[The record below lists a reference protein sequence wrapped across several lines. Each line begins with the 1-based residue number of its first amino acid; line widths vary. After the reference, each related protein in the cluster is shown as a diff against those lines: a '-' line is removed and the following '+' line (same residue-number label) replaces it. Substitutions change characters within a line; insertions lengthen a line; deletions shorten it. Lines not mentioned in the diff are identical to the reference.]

1 MKTSFIFP
9 LALLAA
15 ACQSQTEYNATGTFE
30 STEIIVS
37 AENSGK
43 LFYLNAEEGMWF
55 TSGTEVGLIDT
66 VQPYLRKLQLEA
78 NMQSVNSQRPDIQKQ
93 IAAIQEQIAT
103 SRREQKRTQNL
114 LKANAANQK
123 ELDDWSA
130 QIAVLQS
137 QLEAQTSSLEN
148 NTASLT
154 AQGKSIAVQIAQAED
169 NLRKCHI
176 ITPIDGTILA
186 KYAEPGEFVSAGKP
200 LFKIADMKHLFLRA
214 YVTSSQLAD
223 ITLGDAVTVFADFGD
238 DIKFEYE
245 GKITWIADE
254 AEFTPKTILTDNERA
269 NQVYAVKIAVLND
282 GKIKLG
288 MYGEVRF

>member
-254 AEFTPKTILTDNERA
+254 AEFTPKTILTDDERT

>member
-176 ITPIDGTILA
+176 ITPIDGMILA

-254 AEFTPKTILTDNERA
+254 AEFTPKTILTDDERA

>member
-176 ITPIDGTILA
+176 ITPIDGMILA

-223 ITLGDAVTVFADFGD
+223 ITLGDSVTVFADFGD

-254 AEFTPKTILTDNERA
+254 AEFTPKTILTDDERA

>member
-238 DIKFEYE
+238 DIKSEYE

-254 AEFTPKTILTDNERA
+254 AEFTPKTILTDDERA

>member
-1 MKTSFIFP
+1 MKISFIFP

-130 QIAVLQS
+130 QIALLQS

-238 DIKFEYE
+238 DIKSEYE

-254 AEFTPKTILTDNERA
+254 AEFTPKTILTDDERA

>member
-223 ITLGDAVTVFADFGD
+223 ITLGDSVTVFADFGD

-254 AEFTPKTILTDNERA
+254 AEFTPKTILTDDERA

>member
-130 QIAVLQS
+130 QIALLQS
-137 QLEAQTSSLEN
+137 QLEAQISSLEN

-186 KYAEPGEFVSAGKP
+186 KYAEPGEFVSTGKP

-254 AEFTPKTILTDNERA
+254 AEFTPKTILTDDERA

>member
-176 ITPIDGTILA
+176 ITPIDGSILA

-254 AEFTPKTILTDNERA
+254 AEFTPKTILTDDERA

>member
-254 AEFTPKTILTDNERA
+254 AEFTPKTILTDDERA
-269 NQVYAVKIAVLND
+269 NQVYAVKIAVLNN

>member
-169 NLRKCHI
+169 NLRKRHI

-254 AEFTPKTILTDNERA
+254 AEFTPKTILTDDERA

>member
-238 DIKFEYE
+238 MDCGRSRIHPENHSH
-245 GKITWIADE
+245 G
-254 AEFTPKTILTDNERA
+254 
-269 NQVYAVKIAVLND
+269 
-282 GKIKLG
+282 
-288 MYGEVRF
+288 

>member
-1 MKTSFIFP
+1 M
-9 LALLAA
+9 
-15 ACQSQTEYNATGTFE
+15 
-30 STEIIVS
+30 
-37 AENSGK
+37 
-43 LFYLNAEEGMWF
+43 
-55 TSGTEVGLIDT
+55 
-66 VQPYLRKLQLEA
+66 
-78 NMQSVNSQRPDIQKQ
+78 
-93 IAAIQEQIAT
+93 
-103 SRREQKRTQNL
+103 
-114 LKANAANQK
+114 KANAANQK

-254 AEFTPKTILTDNERA
+254 AEFTPKTILTDDERA

>member
-130 QIAVLQS
+130 QIALLQS

-238 DIKFEYE
+238 DIKSEYE

-254 AEFTPKTILTDNERA
+254 AEFTPKTILTDDERA

>member
-78 NMQSVNSQRPDIQKQ
+78 NMQSVNSQRPYIQKQ

-176 ITPIDGTILA
+176 ITPIDGMILA

-223 ITLGDAVTVFADFGD
+223 ITLGDSVTVFADFGD

-254 AEFTPKTILTDNERA
+254 AEFTPKTILTDDERA

>member
-154 AQGKSIAVQIAQAED
+154 AQGKSIAVQLAQAED

-176 ITPIDGTILA
+176 ITPIDGMILA

-223 ITLGDAVTVFADFGD
+223 ITLGDSVTVFADFGD

-254 AEFTPKTILTDNERA
+254 AEFTPKTILTDDERA

>member
-148 NTASLT
+148 NTSSLT

-254 AEFTPKTILTDNERA
+254 AEFTPKTILTDDERA

>member
-169 NLRKCHI
+169 NLRKRHI

-238 DIKFEYE
+238 DIKFDFE

-254 AEFTPKTILTDNERA
+254 AEFTPKTILTDDERA

>member
-130 QIAVLQS
+130 QIALLQS

-238 DIKFEYE
+238 DIKSEYE

-254 AEFTPKTILTDNERA
+254 AEFTPKTILTDDERA

-282 GKIKLG
+282 GKIRLG

>member
-186 KYAEPGEFVSAGKP
+186 KYAEPGEFVSTGKP

-254 AEFTPKTILTDNERA
+254 AEFTPKTILTDDERA

>member
-55 TSGTEVGLIDT
+55 TSGTEVGLLDT

-254 AEFTPKTILTDNERA
+254 AEFTPKTILTDDERA